1 MGVCMDDKTMEK
13 YGALAGIVFVVLNII
28 GSVLMGSPPASD
40 DSDAKILE
48 WFVDKDSGIKTS
60 VFLGAISVIF
70 MFWFLGTLWRHMS
83 KAEGGNNRV
92 AVVSAAGLIGSGALW
107 MGASAIQ
114 ATVALRIDTD
124 GGGAGPFMYALSGVF
139 MAAAGAFVATHLLA
153 TNLLAL
159 RTKWLPSW
167 HAGIGLLAGAGFVI
181 GSAGTMTDSG
191 GIMMIGMISFLVWSL
206 WIILTA
212 VQMYRKPA

>member
-1 MGVCMDDKTMEK
+1 MER

-28 GSVLMGSPPASD
+28 GSTMMGTPPASD
-40 DSDAKILE
+40 DSDAEILE
-48 WFVDKDSGIKTS
+48 WFVDKDSGIKTGT
-60 VFLGAISVIF
+60 FLGALSIIF
-70 MFWFLGTLWRHMS
+70 MFWFLGTLWRHMR
-83 KAEGGNNRV
+83 KAEGGNTRV
-92 AVVSAAGLIGSGALW
+92 AIVSAAGLIGSGALW
-107 MGASAIQ
+107 MTAGAIQ
-114 ATVALRIDTD
+114 SAVAMRIDTD
-124 GGGAGPFMYALSGVF
+124 GAGGAPFMYVLSGVI
-139 MAAAGAFVATHLLA
+139 MSAAGAFVATHLVA

-167 HAGIGLLAGAGFVI
+167 HAGIGLLAGAGFLVS
-181 GSAGTMTDSG
+181 SAGTMTDSS